1 MYWDS
6 GGFIFNQIPIT
17 NMHQAVEQIID
28 KLIGAVKSD
37 KPFYTLKDLLSA
49 GFPSFIVERIRME
62 INDKIRQEFVLDESV
77 WTDTSQPIV
86 QRSWEDFRDALYA
99 NSRIPKDKIY
109 VVTGRVMDEIV
120 KVYLE
125 PRQHMAEYIYK
136 GEDELGYDE
145 LVRRTD
151 KLTIYKHFGKAIPLY
166 MKKRKLDTL
175 DKKRCKLLIHNLDAN
190 LVASYSAKD
199 WAKVLELLFTFFGG
213 KIDAKLIQLFFEDK
227 GLYLTAKAFN
237 ELDEE
242 VTKERFIE
250 ILSYPDLLDVKLQ
263 EKFRDQFREEL
274 IAQKNRFDHPDEE
287 EMEQI
292 DEKEQ
297 RLLDSFFGDYKA
309 DDPQMTDQESFNEL
323 FKSEQNERSIFEE
336 FEEVPDAE
344 EISRSLKTGEQSEEI
359 NKFRQNLVTVL
370 DQAAHSFKNLDEDDE
385 EEEELAVN
393 LFEDEKESEKD
404 HSAEDEVD
412 EDEPA
417 SEQDEFEPL
426 IVEESDE
433 ELIEMDA
440 GEEGEDEEPMWQQFL
455 RPDQMDV
462 LMGTPN
468 DEDEL
473 VDEESL
479 FHESMAEDDDTDTED
494 ETPPELEDFLI
505 GQEGVFVKKI
515 FSGKKKKYKLAL
527 QEIQE
532 NEDWESASEFIHQN
546 VFSPNEVD
554 MFSDI
559 AVEFTDRLQ
568 TYFQEYK
575 S

>member
-1 MYWDS
+1 
-6 GGFIFNQIPIT
+6 
-17 NMHQAVEQIID
+17 MHQAVEEIID

-49 GFPSFIVERIRME
+49 GIPSFIVERIRIE
-62 INDKIRQEFVLDESV
+62 INDKLRQEFELKESS
-77 WTDTSQPIV
+77 WADTSKPAV
-86 QRSWEDFRDALYA
+86 QNAWKDFQETLYA
-99 NSRIPKDKIY
+99 HSRIPKDKFY
-109 VVTGRVMDEIV
+109 VVTGRVMNEIV

-136 GEDELGYDE
+136 GEEELNYDE

-166 MKKRKLDTL
+166 MKKRKLSSL
-175 DKKRCKLLIHNLDAN
+175 EKKRCKLLIHNLDAN

-199 WAKVLELLFTFFGG
+199 WAQVLELLFTLFAG

-237 ELDEE
+237 ALDEE
-242 VTKERFIE
+242 ITKERFIE

-274 IAQKNRFDHPDEE
+274 IAQKNRFDHPDEDE
-287 EMEQI
+287 VEVV

-309 DDPQMTDQESFNEL
+309 SDPQMTDQESFNAL
-323 FKSEQNERSIFEE
+323 FKSEQNEKSIFEE
-336 FEEVPDAE
+336 FEETPDAE
-344 EISRSLKTGEQSEEI
+344 EISRSLKSGEQTDEI
-359 NKFRQNLVTVL
+359 KKFRQNLVTVL
-370 DQAAHSFKNLDEDDE
+370 DQAAHSFKNLDEDEEEDAEDEEQVQKKPQPKKDKPKVEPDDE
-385 EEEELAVN
+385 EEIIAP
-393 LFEDEKESEKD
+393 DETD
-404 HSAEDEVD
+404 DL
-412 EDEPA
+412 
-417 SEQDEFEPL
+417 EPL
-426 IVEESDE
+426 IAEEPE
-433 ELIEMDA
+433 ED
-440 GEEGEDEEPMWQQFL
+440 GEEEDQPMWQQFL

-462 LMGTPN
+462 LMGSSDT

-473 VDEESL
+473 IDEDSL
-479 FHESMAEDDDTDTED
+479 FENAENQAEDNKINEKPD
-494 ETPPELEDFLI
+494 LEDFI
-505 GQEGVFVKKI
+505 VGQEGVFVKQI
-515 FSGKKKKYKLAL
+515 FGGKKKKYKTAL
-527 QEIQE
+527 KKIQDFG
-532 NEDWESASEFIHQN
+532 DWDTASEFIHEHI
-546 VFSPNEVD
+546 FSPNEVD

-568 TYFQEYK
+568 SYFEEYK

>member
-1 MYWDS
+1 LYWEP
-6 GGFIFNQIPIT
+6 GGFIFNEISNID
-17 NMHQAVEQIID
+17 MHQAVEEIID

-49 GFPSFIVERIRME
+49 GIPSFIVERIRIE
-62 INDKIRQEFVLDESV
+62 INDKLRQEFELKESS
-77 WTDTSQPIV
+77 WADTSKPAV
-86 QRSWEDFRDALYA
+86 QNAWKDFQETLYA
-99 NSRIPKDKIY
+99 HSRIPKDKFY
-109 VVTGRVMDEIV
+109 VVTGRVMNEIV

-136 GEDELGYDE
+136 GEEELNYDE

-166 MKKRKLDTL
+166 MKKRKLSSL
-175 DKKRCKLLIHNLDAN
+175 EKKRCKLLIHNLDAN

-199 WAKVLELLFTFFGG
+199 WAQVLELLFTLFAG

-237 ELDEE
+237 ALDEE
-242 VTKERFIE
+242 ITKERFIE

-274 IAQKNRFDHPDEE
+274 IAQKNRFDHPDEDE
-287 EMEQI
+287 VEVV

-309 DDPQMTDQESFNEL
+309 SDPQMTDQESFNAL
-323 FKSEQNERSIFEE
+323 FKSEQNEKSIFEE
-336 FEEVPDAE
+336 FEETPDAE
-344 EISRSLKTGEQSEEI
+344 EISRSLKSGEQTDEI
-359 NKFRQNLVTVL
+359 KKFRQNLVTVL
-370 DQAAHSFKNLDEDDE
+370 DQAAHSFKNLDEDEEEDAEDEEQVQKKPQPKKDKPKVEPDDE
-385 EEEELAVN
+385 EEIIAP
-393 LFEDEKESEKD
+393 DETD
-404 HSAEDEVD
+404 DL
-412 EDEPA
+412 
-417 SEQDEFEPL
+417 EPL
-426 IVEESDE
+426 IAEEPE
-433 ELIEMDA
+433 ED
-440 GEEGEDEEPMWQQFL
+440 GEEEDQPMWQQFL

-462 LMGTPN
+462 LMGSSDT

-473 VDEESL
+473 IDEDSL
-479 FHESMAEDDDTDTED
+479 FENAENQAEDNKINEKPD
-494 ETPPELEDFLI
+494 LEDFI
-505 GQEGVFVKKI
+505 VGQEGVFVKQI
-515 FSGKKKKYKLAL
+515 FGGKKKKYKTAL
-527 QEIQE
+527 KKIQDFG
-532 NEDWESASEFIHQN
+532 DWDTASEFIHEHI
-546 VFSPNEVD
+546 FSPNEVD

-568 TYFQEYK
+568 SYFEEYK

>member
-1 MYWDS
+1 
-6 GGFIFNQIPIT
+6 
-17 NMHQAVEQIID
+17 MHQAVEQIID